1 MPNPPINPV
10 TNLLILLEGL
20 IFRVC
25 KHQSINIGINN
36 INDKYMLIYILKD
49 KNNIVNINEI
59 RIPVH
64 LEHIGIK

>member
-10 TNLLILLEGL
+10 TNLLILLECL

>member
-1 MPNPPINPV
+1 MPNTPINPV

-25 KHQSINIGINN
+25 KPQSINIGINN

-49 KNNIVNINEI
+49 KNSIVNINEI
-59 RIPVH
+59 KIPVH